1 MPQNDF
7 LFHGSTELGLK
18 YIIPT
23 PYHARADKSR
33 PLVFASRYK
42 AMASCY
48 LLPCEAAWCRIFYDQ
63 NGRIFFVTNDVER
76 LQQTDQGGSI
86 YTLAAGGFA
95 HDPYKGMRYMEWMA
109 DTPQKVL
116 QEESFDRAVGAMRLN
131 GVKLFHVSDA
141 IFNTLAKNFDKD
153 VFKRLSDQEMDA
165 MKDYLATHARDPLKQ
180 AA

>member
-1 MPQNDF
+1 MFQNDF
-7 LFHGSTELGLK
+7 LFHGSTQLGLK

-23 PYHARADKSR
+23 PYHARTDKSQ

-48 LLPCEAAWCRIFYDQ
+48 LLPCDASWCRVFFDQ
-63 NGRIFFVTNDVER
+63 NGRIFFVTNDADR
-76 LQQTDQGGSI
+76 LEQSDQGGSI
-86 YTLAAGGFA
+86 YTLAAQGFV
-95 HDPYKGMRYMEWMA
+95 HDPYKGMGYMEWMA

-131 GVKLFHVSDA
+131 GVKLITVSDS
-141 IFNTLAKNFDKD
+141 IFNALVEHSNGD
-153 VFKRLSDQEMDA
+153 VFKRLLDQEMDA
-165 MKDYLATHARDPLKQ
+165 MHDYLMTHAREKF